1 MTNSISILKDT
12 QETSVKYSSMY
23 SPPLPHTYT
32 TQVPP
37 IPTYSLSHY
46 MYLAQPPLTS
56 TYSSLFLNNDSLPQI
71 TNASVLKV
79 VPDLK
84 EFLEGLDV
92 TYGNGK
98 YTQYLE
104 VFEKHDIRVSLIPK
118 ISDEWWEKKLQITS
132 LGHISTL
139 KDEANKYV

>member
-1 MTNSISILKDT
+1 
-12 QETSVKYSSMY
+12 
-23 SPPLPHTYT
+23 
-32 TQVPP
+32 
-37 IPTYSLSHY
+37 

-56 TYSSLFLNNDSLPQI
+56 TYSSLFLNNDSLSQT

-132 LGHISTL
+132 LGHILTL
-139 KDEANKYV
+139 KDEVNKYV